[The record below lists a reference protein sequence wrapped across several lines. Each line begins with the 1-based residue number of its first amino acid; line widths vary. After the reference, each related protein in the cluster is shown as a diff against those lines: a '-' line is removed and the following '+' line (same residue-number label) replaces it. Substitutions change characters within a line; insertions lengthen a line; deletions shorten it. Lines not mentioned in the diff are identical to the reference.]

1 MVWIDL
7 AAVAAGAWC
16 ALLFVPWQPWR
27 IGERLETDSNA
38 SARAVLDDV
47 TVLMPARNE
56 AAVIARSL
64 AGLACQGAP
73 LKVIL
78 IDDGS
83 TDGTTEIAR
92 RAGLLDLTVIQ
103 APPLPP
109 GWTGKL
115 WALEQGR
122 LAVTTPYVLL
132 LDADIALAPG
142 LVATLLEKAKRER
155 LALVSLMAAPAMS
168 GFWDRW
174 WMPVFIYFF
183 KLLYPFRL
191 ANRPGAATAAAA
203 GGCLLVTCDALE
215 GIGGFDALRG
225 AVIDDCTLAALVK
238 RRGMGA
244 TWIGLTHSA
253 VMLRATDLAGFW
265 RMVARTAFTQL
276 RYSYVLLAACAVVMG
291 VVFVVPLAAIFA
303 SGMTAR
309 ALGLAAW
316 VLMGLSYVPTAR
328 FYRQSPFAVAALPA
342 AGVAFMFM
350 TFTSALW
357 YARGLQSRWKG
368 RDYRR
373 GPA

>member
-1 MVWIDL
+1 
-7 AAVAAGAWC
+7 
-16 ALLFVPWQPWR
+16 
-27 IGERLETDSNA
+27 
-38 SARAVLDDV
+38 
-47 TVLMPARNE
+47 
-56 AAVIARSL
+56 
-64 AGLACQGAP
+64 
-73 LKVIL
+73 
-78 IDDGS
+78 
-83 TDGTTEIAR
+83 
-92 RAGLLDLTVIQ
+92 
-103 APPLPP
+103 
-109 GWTGKL
+109 
-115 WALEQGR
+115 
-122 LAVTTPYVLL
+122 
-132 LDADIALAPG
+132 
-142 LVATLLEKAKRER
+142 
-155 LALVSLMAAPAMS
+155 
-168 GFWDRW
+168 
-174 WMPVFIYFF
+174 
-183 KLLYPFRL
+183 
-191 ANRPGAATAAAA
+191 
-203 GGCLLVTCDALE
+203 
-215 GIGGFDALRG
+215 
-225 AVIDDCTLAALVK
+225 
-238 RRGMGA
+238 MGA

-342 AGVAFMFM
+342 AGVAFLFM